1 MTNYEYIL
9 GECRKAYRGGWD
21 SIAIEECID
30 KLKELSREEL
40 LRLFTSRWLD
50 KKSEVHEA
58 IFGLLFHEQLERRR
72 ELIQNATIDELGKML
87 IEKDGNYVKLARRE
101 LKERYQRL
109 DHDSQMRIIGY
120 FIKGTTKSDVSWGS
134 VREKWQKR
142 GFANP
147 PSFSDSRNNKNN
159 K

>member
-9 GECRKAYRGGWD
+9 SECKKAHYGKWEDAAVESCIEKLRG
-21 SIAIEECID
+21 
-30 KLKELSREEL
+30 LTREEL

-50 KKSEVHEA
+50 KKDELRQVVFSM
-58 IFGLLFHEQLERRR
+58 LFQNEKAKLE
-72 ELIQNATIDELGKML
+72 EMIHHASIEELGKML
-87 IEKDGNYVKLARRE
+87 IEKNGTYVKWARQE
-101 LKERYQRL
+101 LKERYQHV
-109 DHDSQMRIIGY
+109 DHDTQMCIIRY
-120 FIKGTTKSDVSWGS
+120 FLQGHTKSDIKWGE

-147 PSFSDSRNNKNN
+147 PSIFDSWK

>member
-1 MTNYEYIL
+1 MSTDS
-9 GECRKAYRGGWD
+9 GGSRKRPKYREN
-21 SIAIEECID
+21 SV
-30 KLKELSREEL
+30 
-40 LRLFTSRWLD
+40 
-50 KKSEVHEA
+50 KSERK
-58 IFGLLFHEQLERRR
+58 LEQRRD
-72 ELIQNATIDELGKML
+72 LIHNATIDELGKML
-87 IEKDGNYVKLARRE
+87 IEKGGNYVKLARRE

-147 PSFSDSRNNKNN
+147 PSIFDSWK